1 MGSAEQIEGQV
12 PDAPGDIAS
21 RQRTVLLRIPRGAW
35 VRLLTFSPRHRRL
48 ATIHEEGLQV
58 WDLDDRALVAQACA
72 MGNRSLTR
80 DEWQRLIVSAREFEE
95 VCPDAVARPT
105 A

>member
-1 MGSAEQIEGQV
+1 MGSAEQIEGQI

-21 RQRTVLLRIPRGAW
+21 RQRIGLLRIPRGAW
-35 VRLLTFSPRHRRL
+35 VRLPTFSPRHRRL
-48 ATIHEEGLQV
+48 ATIHEEGLQL
-58 WDLDDRALVAQACA
+58 WDLDDRAWSPRHAPW
-72 MGNRSLTR
+72 GNRSLTR
-80 DEWQRLIVSAREFEE
+80 DEWQRLIGSAREFEE